1 MVCELDL
8 LDEPLAAPRA
18 PVARLLTLVAEK
30 NWTSDVNLQG
40 GNSIELLKSQLSCQ
54 FNCATE
60 LSFPSI
66 EILLN

>member
-1 MVCELDL
+1 MRILYKLHLEEAVEARLVVGQVDL

-40 GNSIELLKSQLSCQ
+40 GNSIKFMLRK
-54 FNCATE
+54 T
-60 LSFPSI
+60 
-66 EILLN
+66 

>member
-1 MVCELDL
+1 MEARLVVCEVDL

-40 GNSIELLKSQLSCQ
+40 GNSIKFMLRK
-54 FNCATE
+54 T
-60 LSFPSI
+60 
-66 EILLN
+66 